1 MLSPS
6 KKQTK
11 METKY
16 IIKERIEYNGARS
29 RTRHYAVYLTAENA
43 AEKCITWDC
52 PKKMAQQ
59 FIQATLGIQDAN
71 KVLVSLRK
79 KAANFGGDILA
90 RIAAKDLANELDDFI
105 KTK

>member
-16 IIKERIEYNGARS
+16 IIRDRIEYNGARS
-29 RTRHYAVYLTAENA
+29 RTRHYAVYLTGATV
-43 AEKCITWDC
+43 AEKCIAWDC
-52 PKKMAQQ
+52 PKAMAQK

-71 KVLVSLRK
+71 KVLASLRK
-79 KAANFGGDILA
+79 KAANFGSDILA
-90 RIAAKDLANELDDFI
+90 SIAAKSLAKELERI
-105 KTK
+105 INK